1 MKENKI
7 LYILLNI
14 NSMDIV
20 TSSYEMDKIKYCL
33 GECCLAGI
41 CIDEL
46 QLLELN
52 LDEVE

>member
-1 MKENKI
+1 MKENKT

-20 TSSYEMDKIKYCL
+20 KSSYEIDKIKYCL

-41 CIDEL
+41 CINEL
-46 QLLELN
+46 EVLEVN

>member
-1 MKENKI
+1 MKENKT

-20 TSSYEMDKIKYCL
+20 TSSYKIDKIKYCL
-33 GECCLAGI
+33 GECYLTGI
-41 CIDEL
+41 CINK
-46 QLLELN
+46 LEVLEVN